1 MFNNGEA
8 IYIYIYMCVCFSKFR
23 MDDAIL
29 TPKKVALILLL
40 F

>member
-8 IYIYIYMCVCFSKFR
+8 IYIYIYVCVCVSKFR